1 MPGRSKVF
9 VGEYGDFSAGVTTHV
24 EESLWSNLSMIS
36 GPEPGASE
44 KVAVAEAGKGI
55 LSEPPEPGSG
65 VPESDVGIRAA
76 HAR

>member
-9 VGEYGDFSAGVTTHV
+9 DGGYDDYSAGVTTHV
-24 EESLWSNLSMIS
+24 EESLGSKLSMIS
-36 GPEPGASE
+36 GPESGAPE

-65 VPESDVGIRAA
+65 VPESDVRIRAA